1 MKEMLK
7 DMWNGIKSRPFA
19 IIVTAITCV
28 ILFTVGLNRLLHL
41 MLGADS
47 MAADVV
53 PGLLLIPIGIIIIV
67 KVTKY
72 LNK

>member
-7 DMWNGIKSRPFA
+7 DMWDAIKSRPFA

-41 MLGADS
+41 ILGADS
-47 MAADVV
+47 KAAEII
-53 PGLLLIPIGIIIIV
+53 PGVLLIPIGIYIIIQ
-67 KVTKY
+67 VTNFLK
-72 LNK
+72 K